1 MEPQLNQKRCANTS
15 DGQVPATYSDEGRI
29 KEGKWAPMKQPSL
42 PTHPQQLRDLE
53 GSEIHAG
60 CRNHMHPQYT
70 KAPSGDSLYT
80 SSDNHGR
87 RQQQQ
92 SIQQQPARNQNS
104 SAMSQNSSAMNYP
117 HHNIDSSSAYMR
129 PPSPHSS
136 QYSAQALQTTT
147 TTHIPYQLSAQGGTE
162 STSYTEA
169 TCKGAAIVSSTS
181 TATPTAMTTAVDTV
195 TDPLDRAVYHPY
207 TVDVAPAREPM
218 QRTDNSESVYASM
231 EQEGGRGGGEGGGG
245 GYGYF
250 GQAPEHAGLLPLP
263 RKMKAMAVGPAR
275 HSNSNSSSSTATPA
289 TPATAT
295 PAAPATAPPAAAAQ
309 QQAEPS
315 TTAYRHYS
323 PPPSS
328 LTQQSH
334 LQPPAPQHPIYPQ
347 LQGQHH
353 PYSHSQYT
361 LPPASHHYAA
371 DYPQQQQQQQ
381 QQQQYRPD
389 SQYVDGG
396 AAKRHSQ
403 YSYTNAPSADVSY
416 ASAPRYSESAPTG
429 YSHPYSS
436 SSPGS
441 RYHASSTHQQHY
453 VEPPYPMQSAHAS
466 AYPPA
471 HHYSQPHHPEE
482 HYWSQSYPSHP
493 NWPTLQP
500 TAAMSKHQRQHSTEI
515 MVSPPKKRTR
525 APKEP
530 GAPKH
535 PTSAFL
541 YFLSDVRPSYTLKYP
556 GSTVGPISRMI
567 AADWKALSEETRSTY
582 LEKADHDRER
592 YRSEMGAWIQMK
604 TSRHRP
610 IHGMAEHEAIHE
622 TLSASYR

>member
-1 MEPQLNQKRCANTS
+1 
-15 DGQVPATYSDEGRI
+15 
-29 KEGKWAPMKQPSL
+29 
-42 PTHPQQLRDLE
+42 
-53 GSEIHAG
+53 
-60 CRNHMHPQYT
+60 
-70 KAPSGDSLYT
+70 
-80 SSDNHGR
+80 
-87 RQQQQ
+87 
-92 SIQQQPARNQNS
+92 
-104 SAMSQNSSAMNYP
+104 MSQNSSAMNYP

-136 QYSAQALQTTT
+136 QYSAQALQTTTT

-275 HSNSNSSSSTATPA
+275 QSVGRAAGAVNYSSSSHELH
-289 TPATAT
+289 
-295 PAAPATAPPAAAAQ
+295 PPFQ
-309 QQAEPS
+309 S
-315 TTAYRHYS
+315 GS
-323 PPPSS
+323 P
-328 LTQQSH
+328 H
-334 LQPPAPQHPIYPQ
+334 
-347 LQGQHH
+347 
-353 PYSHSQYT
+353 
-361 LPPASHHYAA
+361 
-371 DYPQQQQQQQ
+371 YPQQQQQQQ
-381 QQQQYRPD
+381 QQQYRQTL
-389 SQYVDGG
+389 QYVDGG

-403 YSYTNAPSADVSY
+403 YSYTNAPPADVSY

-441 RYHASSTHQQHY
+441 SIMLLRLTSST
-453 VEPPYPMQSAHAS
+453 
-466 AYPPA
+466 
-471 HHYSQPHHPEE
+471 
-482 HYWSQSYPSHP
+482 
-493 NWPTLQP
+493 
-500 TAAMSKHQRQHSTEI
+500 MSSLPRLPCPKHQRQHSTEI

>member
-1 MEPQLNQKRCANTS
+1 
-15 DGQVPATYSDEGRI
+15 
-29 KEGKWAPMKQPSL
+29 
-42 PTHPQQLRDLE
+42 
-53 GSEIHAG
+53 
-60 CRNHMHPQYT
+60 
-70 KAPSGDSLYT
+70 
-80 SSDNHGR
+80 
-87 RQQQQ
+87 
-92 SIQQQPARNQNS
+92 
-104 SAMSQNSSAMNYP
+104 
-117 HHNIDSSSAYMR
+117 
-129 PPSPHSS
+129 
-136 QYSAQALQTTT
+136 
-147 TTHIPYQLSAQGGTE
+147 
-162 STSYTEA
+162 
-169 TCKGAAIVSSTS
+169 
-181 TATPTAMTTAVDTV
+181 MTTAVDTV

-275 HSNSNSSSSTATPA
+275 QSVGRAAGAVNYSSSSHELHPPFQSGSPPTATAATPA
-289 TPATAT
+289 HTQQQQHQQHQQQHHQQQQ
-295 PAAPATAPPAAAAQ
+295 Q

-403 YSYTNAPSADVSY
+403 YSYTNAPPADVSY